1 LKIQGVKLNSILNF
15 YNDKI
20 YRELIFLGLHINL
33 FMLYNVM
40 FLFRFHLVRDSLFP
54 IEYQHIS
61 NISGL
66 KRDFN
71 CSITSCINREYFNI
85 FRIFII
91 RIMIVWMR
99 FSLSFC
105 SIFFDTSV
113 KSIRIRWLKWLK
125 TYLIIIILF
134 TFENLQLVELLNHFH
149 YRSIIWI

>member
-1 LKIQGVKLNSILNF
+1 
-15 YNDKI
+15 
-20 YRELIFLGLHINL
+20 
-33 FMLYNVM
+33 M

-54 IEYQHIS
+54 IEDQHTSIQKKQS
-61 NISGL
+61 LYRIMSWVQRTLIIDISGL

-91 RIMIVWMR
+91 RIIVAWMRYFRSSLIVRR

-105 SIFFDTSV
+105 SIFFDMSV
-113 KSIRIRWLKWLK
+113 KSTRIRFLKLLK